1 MSEKIG
7 IYVCE
12 CGPNIA
18 DKVHIDKIMEDV
30 SKLPDFQDKELVV
43 RNHKLLCSVDGKKF
57 LEDEINEHKL
67 SHLVVA
73 ACSPRDHDSTFI
85 GVCKKTE
92 LNPYLYKIVNIR
104 EQCAWVIPDKDKAT
118 EKAVQYIHAGM
129 NRVLYQAPLFEKE
142 LDSNPDVL
150 VIGGG
155 MAGMEAALDLAGK
168 DRKVFLIEKEEN
180 LGGKSAHLTQ
190 LMSRQGSNLNI
201 LHQRISD
208 VQKNKNIKIF
218 TNTVLDK
225 IVGFMGNFEID
236 LRNTKDESIIEL
248 LAGAV
253 VVATGYELL
262 DSQKLENISFTEKDN
277 VITALEAE
285 KMFSENK
292 KIGSK
297 DGKEPKSVTLVHCI
311 GREDAGFCSKICCN
325 YMFKISNLIKSQSPK
340 IEVTHL
346 IKHLSLPTKHSQE
359 YYDNVIK
366 NGAKFERYKT
376 LKLNGTNLEYS
387 DLNNEKQSLDSD
399 LVILAPAMMPAKGT
413 AELGKLLNIDL
424 HETGFFQEAH
434 TKKDPVSASTDGIFI
449 IGSART
455 PGSIFDA
462 IQQAKAA
469 TGKIFSQLI
478 PGEKIIPEVMVS
490 EVLDAYCT
498 GCQTCLNVCV
508 YDAIYFDE
516 DRGISVVNEAVCRG
530 CGNCVGSC
538 PSGSIRTRH
547 FTNPQIYQVVKE
559 AIR

>member
-129 NRVLYQAPLFEKE
+129 NRVLYQDPLFEKE

-190 LMSRQGSNLNI
+190 LMSRQ
-201 LHQRISD
+201 
-208 VQKNKNIKIF
+208 
-218 TNTVLDK
+218 
-225 IVGFMGNFEID
+225 
-236 LRNTKDESIIEL
+236 
-248 LAGAV
+248 
-253 VVATGYELL
+253 
-262 DSQKLENISFTEKDN
+262 
-277 VITALEAE
+277 
-285 KMFSENK
+285 
-292 KIGSK
+292 
-297 DGKEPKSVTLVHCI
+297 
-311 GREDAGFCSKICCN
+311 
-325 YMFKISNLIKSQSPK
+325 
-340 IEVTHL
+340 
-346 IKHLSLPTKHSQE
+346 
-359 YYDNVIK
+359 
-366 NGAKFERYKT
+366 
-376 LKLNGTNLEYS
+376 
-387 DLNNEKQSLDSD
+387 
-399 LVILAPAMMPAKGT
+399 
-413 AELGKLLNIDL
+413 
-424 HETGFFQEAH
+424 
-434 TKKDPVSASTDGIFI
+434 
-449 IGSART
+449 
-455 PGSIFDA
+455 
-462 IQQAKAA
+462 
-469 TGKIFSQLI
+469 
-478 PGEKIIPEVMVS
+478 
-490 EVLDAYCT
+490 
-498 GCQTCLNVCV
+498 
-508 YDAIYFDE
+508 
-516 DRGISVVNEAVCRG
+516 
-530 CGNCVGSC
+530 
-538 PSGSIRTRH
+538 
-547 FTNPQIYQVVKE
+547 
-559 AIR
+559 